1 MILTITWVTIK
12 VKPVQVKNNVSMIF
26 PMIHQLFSATSH
38 IYIGRKRDK
47 TNNRMCQIKSIQNS
61 VFDIRLNTVVFNG
74 PSLETL
80 LKIFELLKL
89 MMLNNDAL
97 ADRVTYN
104 ALFEIL
110 ANAIDT
116 HPEIEVVNDVSQYC
130 DFLKLVQFQNSL
142 HYY

>member
-1 MILTITWVTIK
+1 MKEEEIK
-12 VKPVQVKNNVSMIF
+12 LIIECVKSNQSRTAFSLFEHLKQNN
-26 PMIHQLFSATSH
+26 
-38 IYIGRKRDK
+38 
-47 TNNRMCQIKSIQNS
+47 
-61 VFDIRLNTVVFNG
+61 DIRLNTVAFNG